1 MNQTREIAG
10 YECNCILS
18 RNGRKL
24 RSVAVLV
31 GEADRPGARVKDGQA
46 AKDLRRAAKRAVMA
60 TTGLPADAVRVVARY
75 SCLATHAVAR
85 RAGPPRGVQAYPRCA
100 ATPCARILD
109 HGRAAARSRHCPG

>member
-75 SCLATHAVAR
+75 SCLATQPDGTIAR
-85 RAGPPRGVQAYPRCA
+85 RDGSGKTIGVYLR
-100 ATPCARILD
+100 TGD
-109 HGRAAARSRHCPG
+109 